1 MEFILLLVHR
11 DRDLHT
17 NTLNVKS
24 LEKVLKNPHC
34 ILQMLSYLKNHDM
47 YRSENSYTVFYG

>member
-1 MEFILLLVHR
+1 MEFILLLVQR
-11 DRDLHT
+11 DRDLPT
-17 NTLNVKS
+17 NTLNVKR
-24 LEKVLKNPHC
+24 LKNPHC